1 MYSIIRWQCRRGA
14 QFENIISFRTNIL
27 ENLNFEYRRFIAGP
41 TLNNSKKEVDFF
53 WKSSLNVVENVAKF
67 EILLF
72 FFF

>member
-1 MYSIIRWQCRRGA
+1 MVPLP
-14 QFENIISFRTNIL
+14 FFL
-27 ENLNFEYRRFIAGP
+27 YRRFIAGP